1 MDLFKTKEEESCFPT
16 LSWKERLTGFAF
28 CAILGFA
35 IELLSFGAFAGNKN
49 IKNIYFKVF

>member
-49 IKNIYFKVF
+49 IKNIYLKVF